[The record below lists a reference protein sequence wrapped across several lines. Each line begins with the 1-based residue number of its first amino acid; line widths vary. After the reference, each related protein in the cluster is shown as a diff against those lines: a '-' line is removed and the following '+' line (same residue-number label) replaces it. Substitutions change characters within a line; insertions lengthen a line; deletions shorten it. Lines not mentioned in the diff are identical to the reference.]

1 MTATFLSRVPVA
13 KKLLLLVLIPCLL
26 QAFFVGILAVVM
38 LSAQRELQQI
48 EHQRD
53 ALVGLKETAGVAIVA
68 LMKIRDSQGISEAA
82 ARQELDKVNDAFH
95 GKSGGMTGLDM
106 ASFPELKE
114 IIEDAQ
120 SMQGELEA
128 LLQQAQKNMNTVRKG
143 RKIKRNRLVERTLL
157 VSTILNFQSIAKRIV
172 DAEASYK
179 LSDVERI
186 NAIQK
191 NLNTAI
197 FAVLATNA
205 LITVVFVYLFTA
217 DISRRLKLVADNT
230 HKLAQPAMVQ
240 VPCPGADEI
249 AAIDAALREVASRL
263 DEYRRQELA
272 ILDNAVDVVFTV
284 DDKLKL
290 QAVNRASRESWG
302 VEPDELLG
310 RNFLSLLTADYRDMA
325 GSQISAIL
333 KEENRVEKRVE
344 AALLLPSGN
353 AKTFDVTF
361 SKRTDSSGLTGVAR
375 DITQEKAVA
384 ALKERLLA
392 IVSHDLRTP
401 LASLS
406 ITLSVLVESKRVAD
420 PDLRKEL
427 SRIDTEVQK
436 VMELTHHLLSLEKQE
451 SELANIDM
459 QPVKAYNVWLQIKS
473 ALQPVC
479 KERNISLEG
488 PSGDVEIIANEEK
501 LVQAV
506 TIIAKTIFSLSADGT
521 RIVFAIDSDADGG
534 RMRISTGALAA
545 AAAAAGKSS
554 SEVLERFRGL
564 DDENIFDSENIS
576 LAIARAILNKH
587 RGQMVFKAG
596 DGAGFEIAVLVPVA
610 EGVC

>member
-1 MTATFLSRVPVA
+1 MTETFLSRVPVA

-26 QAFFVGILAVVM
+26 QAFFIGILAVVM
-38 LSAQRELQQI
+38 LAAQKELEQI

-53 ALVGLKETAGVAIVA
+53 ALVRLKETAGVAVVA
-68 LMKIRDSQGISEAA
+68 LMKIRDSHGVSETA
-82 ARQELDKVNDAFH
+82 ARQELDKVNQAFH
-95 GKSGGMTGLDM
+95 GKSGGVTGLDM

-114 IIEDAQ
+114 IIEDAK
-120 SMQGELEA
+120 SMQGEIET
-128 LLQQAQKNMNTVRKG
+128 LLLQAQKNMNTTSNA

-172 DAEASYK
+172 AAEASYK

-191 NLNTAI
+191 TLNTAI
-197 FAVLATNA
+197 FAVLAINA
-205 LITVVFVYLFTA
+205 LITIVSVYLFTA

-230 HKLAQPAMVQ
+230 HKLAQPELAQ

-263 DEYRRQELA
+263 DEFRRQELA

-290 QAVNRASRESWG
+290 LAVNNASRENWG
-302 VEPDELLG
+302 VEPGMLSG
-310 RNFLSLLTADYRDMA
+310 RSFLSILTPEYREA
-325 GSQISAIL
+325 VGEQVSAFAPGS
-333 KEENRVEKRVE
+333 EERLE
-344 AALLLPSGN
+344 AAISLPSGT
-353 AKTFDVTF
+353 AKTFEFTL
-361 SKRTDSSGLTGVAR
+361 SKLPESSGFTGVAR

-406 ITLSVLVESKRVAD
+406 ITLSVLIEGQRVTD
-420 PDLRKEL
+420 PLARKQL
-427 SRIDTEVQK
+427 SLIDTEVQK

-451 SELANIDM
+451 SELANIGL
-459 QPVKAYNVWLQIKS
+459 QPVKAYNVWLQVKS
-473 ALQPVC
+473 VMQPLC
-479 KERNISLEG
+479 KGRNISLTG
-488 PSGDVEIIANEEK
+488 PSKDAEIIANEEK

-506 TIIAKTIFSLSADGT
+506 TIIAKTILSLSADGT
-521 RIVFAIDSDADGG
+521 RIVFEIEDDAEGG
-534 RMRISTGALAA
+534 RMRISTDALAA
-545 AAAAAGKSS
+545 ETGSASS
-554 SEVLERFRGL
+554 ILERFGSL
-564 DDENIFDSENIS
+564 DDENIFDSKNIS
-576 LAIARAILNKH
+576 LAIARAILSKH
-587 RGQMVFKAG
+587 RGQMIFKS
-596 DGAGFEIAVLVPVA
+596 GAPDGFEIAVLIPVA

>member
-1 MTATFLSRVPVA
+1 MTATILSRVPVA

-26 QAFFVGILAVVM
+26 QAFFIGILAVVM
-38 LSAQRELQQI
+38 LSAQKELQQI

-68 LMKIRDSQGISEAA
+68 LMKVRDSQGISEAA
-82 ARQELDKVNDAFH
+82 AREELNKVNEAFH
-95 GKSGGMTGLDM
+95 GKSGGVTGLDM

-114 IIEDAQ
+114 IIEDAK

-128 LLQQAQKNMNTVRKG
+128 LLLQAQKNMNTTRKG
-143 RKIKRNRLVERTLL
+143 RKIKRSRLVERTLL

-172 DAEASYK
+172 AAEASYK
-179 LSDVERI
+179 LSDVDRI
-186 NAIQK
+186 NTIQK
-191 NLNTAI
+191 NLNVAI
-197 FAVLATNA
+197 FAVLGINA
-205 LITVVFVYLFTA
+205 LITVASVFLFTA
-217 DISRRLKLVADNT
+217 DISGRLKLVADNT
-230 HKLAQPAMVQ
+230 HKLAQPEMVQ

-249 AAIDAALREVASRL
+249 AAIDAALREVAVKL

-272 ILDNAVDVVFTV
+272 ILDNAVDVVFAL

-290 QAVNRASRESWG
+290 TAVNNASRQSWG

-310 RNFLSLLTADYRDMA
+310 RNFLSLLTAEHRETA

-333 KEENRVEKRVE
+333 EEENRVEKRVE
-344 AALLLPSGN
+344 VTIPVPSGIV
-353 AKTFDVTF
+353 KTFDITF
-361 SKRTDSSGLTGVAR
+361 SRRPDSSGLTGVAR

-406 ITLSVLVESKRVAD
+406 ITLSVLVESQRVKDAQ
-420 PDLRKEL
+420 LRSEL
-427 SRIDTEVQK
+427 SAIDIEVQN

-459 QPVKAYNVWLQIKS
+459 QPVKAYNVWLQSKS
-473 ALQPVC
+473 VLQPLC
-479 KERNISLEG
+479 KERDISLKG

-501 LVQAV
+501 LVQSV
-506 TIIAKTIFSLSADGT
+506 TIIAKTILSLSADGT
-521 RIVFAIDSDADGG
+521 KIEFEIEDDGEVG
-534 RMRISTGALAA
+534 RMLISTGVLAA
-545 AAAAAGKSS
+545 DAGTC
-554 SEVLERFRGL
+554 SEILERFRNL

-576 LAIARAILNKH
+576 LAIARAILSKH
-587 RGQMVFKAG
+587 RGQMTFKERDG
-596 DGAGFEIAVLVPVA
+596 DGFEIAVLIPA
-610 EGVC
+610 AAGVC